1 MGLLDKLFGKDD
13 DKKEEGMTPEQV
25 AAMNRKGLIDAMTML
40 PPITMGQ
47 MMNGQQT
54 MSNRQALTG
63 AEFFN
68 QLFGLGQAM
77 NNTNPNGPKVE
88 TINPGI
94 DTQAVADSLPET
106 TPVDEPPPTP
116 DNGWGAVKTNQD
128 AIAWSL
134 ANGDIT
140 QDEADWLNR
149 WSGDSGH
156 KGDMFVTGGGGF
168 RDWNIGG
175 SDLDGR
181 NKGIVTK
188 FRNSISGN
196 YAPRNGGGPME
207 ATPTVQQPSTPVAGV
222 MPMPNM
228 QGGGYVNNSFMSAP
242 TPRGRRGTV

>member
-25 AAMNRKGLIDAMTML
+25 AAMNRKGLIDAMRMM
-40 PPITMGQ
+40 PPLTMGQ
-47 MMNGQQT
+47 IMNGQQT
-54 MSNRQALTG
+54 MSNRQTG
-63 AEFFN
+63 TVIDLFN
-68 QLFGLGQAM
+68 QIFGLGQAM
-77 NNTNPNGPKVE
+77 NNTNPNGPKVDV
-88 TINPGI
+88 INPGI
-94 DTQAVADSLPET
+94 DKEAVVDSLPET
-106 TPVDEPPPTP
+106 TPIDVEPPTP

-140 QDEADWLNR
+140 QEEADWLNR
-149 WSGDSGH
+149 WSGEAGH
-156 KGDMFVTGGGGF
+156 KSDMFVTGGGGF
-168 RDWNIGG
+168 RDWNIGN
-175 SDLDGR
+175 SDLTGQ

-196 YAPRNGGGPME
+196 YAPRNGG
-207 ATPTVQQPSTPVAGV
+207 VQQPSTPTAGV

-228 QGGGYVNNSFMSAP
+228 QGGGYVNNSFMGAP